1 LVSNFDDEI
10 LIMNPSFETFS
21 QGEEIVTGQVVDSN
35 AAWLSQQAVVLGFS
49 VTRHTAVGDK
59 LEDLVQLLLDIAN
72 RADCCICTGG
82 LGPTSD
88 DLTAE
93 AVAKA
98 FNLPLVFDEIAF
110 SQIEQFF
117 ANRNRAM
124 PECNRKQAMLPQGS
138 IRLDNRTG
146 TAPGFALQLGRCWF
160 AFVPGV
166 PSEMRNLFLDHI
178 QAMLLD
184 RFVLQP
190 SQLITIK
197 TIGIG
202 ESDLQERI
210 GKIAIP
216 SQVQLGFRADIGEV
230 QTKLLFPNDYP
241 QAQRESLTNEIAHAI
256 GDAVY
261 AIEGLKR
268 QSHDH
273 QTVDLISVI
282 DQLMITQSHTLA
294 IVETISQGLLAAKLI
309 GVAWLLSANYEQSL
323 EKLTQRFEISNNL
336 NDMMATA
343 EALVN
348 AVQKSTDADTILI
361 QLTSAGYY
369 SKPHNID
376 SITVTNALFVKGE
389 VNYTVRI
396 LTGDIKRKQHQA
408 ALSALDLL
416 RRYLQGKAII

>member
-10 LIMNPSFETFS
+10 LGMNPTFETFS
-21 QGEEIVTGQVVDSN
+21 QGEEIDTN
-35 AAWLSQQAVVLGFS
+35 AAWLSQQAVGLGFN
-49 VTRHTAVGDK
+49 VTRHIAVGDK
-59 LEDLVQLLLDIAN
+59 LEDLVQVLLDITT

-110 SQIEQFF
+110 TQIEQFF
-117 ANRNRAM
+117 RNRNRQM
-124 PECNRKQAMLPQGS
+124 PECNRKQAMVPQGS

-146 TAPGFALQLGRCWF
+146 TAPGFALQQGRCWF

-166 PSEMRNLFLDHI
+166 PSEMRHLFLEHI
-178 QAMLLD
+178 QPMLAV

-210 GKIAIP
+210 NKMTIP
-216 SQVQLGFRADIGEV
+216 LQVQLGFRADIGEV

-241 QAQRESLTNEIAHAI
+241 QAQQERLTNEIAHAI

-282 DQLMITQSHTLA
+282 DQLMITQGHTLA
-294 IVETISQGLLAAKLI
+294 VVETISQGLLAAKLI
-309 GVAWLLSANYEQSL
+309 GVSWLLSANYEQSL
-323 EKLTQRFEISNNL
+323 EKLTQRLEISNNL
-336 NDMMATA
+336 DDMMATA
-343 EALVN
+343 KAIAN
-348 AVQKSTDADTILI
+348 AVQKSTDADMILI
-361 QLTSAGYY
+361 QLTSAWYY
-369 SKPHNID
+369 SNPHNID
-376 SITVTNALFVKGE
+376 SITVTNILFVKDKA
-389 VNYTVRI
+389 NYTVRT

-416 RRYLQGKAII
+416 RRYLQGKEII

>member
-1 LVSNFDDEI
+1 
-10 LIMNPSFETFS
+10 MNPSFETFS
-21 QGEEIVTGQVVDSN
+21 QGEEIITGQVVDTN
-35 AAWLSQQAVVLGFS
+35 AAWLSQQAVALGFT

-59 LEDLVQLLLDIAN
+59 LEDLIQLLLDIAN

-117 ANRNRAM
+117 GNRNRAM
-124 PECNRKQAMLPQGS
+124 PECNRKQAMLPQGA

-146 TAPGFALQLGRCWF
+146 TAPGFALHLGRCWF

-166 PSEMRNLFLDHI
+166 PPEMRTMFLDHI
-178 QAMLLD
+178 QAMLSNQ
-184 RFVLQP
+184 FTLQP
-190 SQLITIK
+190 SRLITIK
-197 TIGIG
+197 TIGMG

-210 GKIAIP
+210 NRIAIP
-216 SQVQLGFRADIGEV
+216 AKVQLGFRAEIGEV

-241 QAQRESLTNEIAHAI
+241 QAQQESLTNEIAHAI

-268 QSHDH
+268 QSHDQ

-282 DQLMITQSHTLA
+282 DQLMITQGHTLA
-294 IVETISQGLLAAKLI
+294 VVETISQGLLAAKLV
-309 GVAWLLSANYEQSL
+309 GVSWLLSANYEQSL
-323 EKLTQRFEISNNL
+323 EKLTQRLEISNNL
-336 NDMMATA
+336 DDMMAA
-343 EALVN
+343 AKAIAD
-348 AVQKSTDADTILI
+348 AVQKSTDADMVLI
-361 QLTSAGYY
+361 QLASAGYY
-369 SKPHNID
+369 SNPHNID
-376 SITVTNALFVKGE
+376 SITVTNALFVKGKAY
-389 VNYTVRI
+389 YTVRI
-396 LTGDIKRKQHQA
+396 LTGDIKRKQQQA

-416 RRYLQGKAII
+416 RRYLQGKDLI

>member
-1 LVSNFDDEI
+1 
-10 LIMNPSFETFS
+10 MNPTFETFS
-21 QGEEIVTGQVVDSN
+21 QGEEIVTGQVVDTN
-35 AAWLSQQAVVLGFS
+35 AAWLSQQAVALGFR

-72 RADCCICTGG
+72 RADCCISTGG

-117 ANRNRAM
+117 GNRNRAM

-146 TAPGFALQLGRCWF
+146 TAPGFALQQGRCWF

-166 PSEMRNLFLDHI
+166 PSEMRNMFLDHI
-178 QAMLLD
+178 QPMLSN
-184 RFVLQP
+184 RFTLLP

-210 GKIAIP
+210 NKIAIP
-216 SQVQLGFRADIGEV
+216 TQVQLGFRAELGEV

-241 QAQRESLTNEIAHAI
+241 QAQQERLTNEIAHAI

-261 AIEGLKR
+261 AIEGLKH

-282 DQLMITQSHTLA
+282 DQLMITQGHTLA
-294 IVETISQGLLAAKLI
+294 VVETISQGLLAAKLV
-309 GVAWLLSANYEQSL
+309 GVSWLISANYQQSIG
-323 EKLTQRFEISNNL
+323 KLTQRLEISNNH

-343 EALVN
+343 KAIAD
-348 AVQKSTDADTILI
+348 AVQKSTDADMILI
-361 QLTSAGYY
+361 QLTSAGYH
-369 SKPHNID
+369 SNPHGIE
-376 SITVTNALFVKGE
+376 SITVTNTLFVKGE

-416 RRYLQGKAII
+416 RRYLQCKGLI